1 VLRFVN
7 LFCSAMLSGGMVL
20 SVVALRPALGRIPVA
35 AAILAQQ
42 LWIPRMS
49 LYLPLCGALSAI
61 SAVFLVKRRV
71 LSRASARFYL
81 IGVACTLLVGLL
93 SLYVG
98 AVLDPDI
105 AGWAATAG
113 DEATRATFA
122 GDGPP
127 ASVHGLVWNRWDAI
141 NLTRTLA
148 AVAALTSFI
157 LANVQ
162 RRVFDRE
169 G

>member
-1 VLRFVN
+1 MEMFFRSIVREDRNLLDLMTADYTFVN
-7 LFCSAMLSGGMVL
+7 ERLARHYG
-20 SVVALRPALGRIPVA
+20 IPN
-35 AAILAQQ
+35 IYGST
-42 LWIPRMS
+42 R
-49 LYLPLCGALSAI
+49 Y
-61 SAVFLVKRRV
+61 
-71 LSRASARFYL
+71 YL
-81 IGVACTLLVGLL
+81 IGVACTLVVGLL